1 MSSTSSQRGV
11 TIREVMTSHVRTAHP
26 EQSLL
31 EVWRMLTDECCHHIP
46 IVDEGRPVGMISTR
60 DLVRVARKYG
70 SAKLAA
76 GLYGSETAA
85 DIMTRGLETIYVDE
99 PVEAAIDRIGLGD
112 FHALVVLDDE
122 DNLAGIV
129 TNHDLLHYLAN

>member
-1 MSSTSSQRGV
+1 MTSISSHRGV
-11 TIREVMTSHVRTAHP
+11 TIREVMTSHVRTARP
-26 EQSLL
+26 DQSLH
-31 EVWRMLTDECCHHIP
+31 EVWRMLTDERCHHIP
-46 IVDEGRPVGMISTR
+46 IVADGRPVGMISTR
-60 DLVRVARKYG
+60 DLVRVARKHG
-70 SAKLAA
+70 SEKLSA

-85 DIMTRGLETIYVDE
+85 DIMSRGLETIYADE
-99 PVEAAIDRIGLGD
+99 PVEAAIDRIGIGE